1 MQSSKW
7 SSTALGSISFL
18 LLLLL
23 WSLVTY
29 TGFVKD
35 FFLPTPTSLLHGF
48 FSLFTQQSFANDVL
62 ISVYRVLVGFIIAVV
77 CAVPLGIIVGLNRRM
92 EALVEPIVGFIRYT
106 PTPALIPLFILWFG
120 IGETEKIIVISQTV
134 FFQLVLMVAN
144 SVSFIPKE
152 IVESAR
158 TLGATKWQIITRVVF
173 PYVKP
178 RIYDDLR
185 ISIGW
190 AWSALMAAEI
200 VGATSG
206 IGLVIVEAQRL
217 LRTENVMAGIL
228 VIGLLGLVT
237 DLVMKRLYPLFFPWA
252 PKLEHHA

>member
-1 MQSSKW
+1 M
-7 SSTALGSISFL
+7 
-18 LLLLL
+18 
-23 WSLVTY
+23 
-29 TGFVKD
+29 
-35 FFLPTPTSLLHGF
+35 
-48 FSLFTQQSFANDVL
+48 L